1 MKELIII
8 IPILLFSLSVHE
20 FCHGYVA
27 LKLGD
32 PTAKRAGRLTL
43 NPIAHLDPFGILFA
57 ILFRFGWAKPVPINP
72 LYFRKPLFHMA
83 IASAAGPISNILL
96 CIAFALIFKVISLF
110 IQSSLIYDFFFLA
123 SFINSALFFFN
134 LIPIPP
140 LDGSRLLFASIPGMT
155 LERSMRYELYG
166 IFGILF
172 LVMMS
177 WAGIPIFKYVV
188 VAPSYTLLSILY

>member
-83 IASAAGPISNILL
+83 IASAAGPISNVLL